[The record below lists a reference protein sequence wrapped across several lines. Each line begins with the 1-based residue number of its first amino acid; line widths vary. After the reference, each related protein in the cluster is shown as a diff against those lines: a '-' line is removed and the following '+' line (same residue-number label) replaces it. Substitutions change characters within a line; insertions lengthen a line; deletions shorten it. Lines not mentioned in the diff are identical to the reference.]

1 MTRDA
6 TGYGYRTIRYA
17 CDVIAK
23 DLVKYNS
30 TKPYRRFKMTDWAD
44 QLFLNLIKQR
54 PDVIP
59 NTLLQIAN
67 KMSPDRFAAFMMMRS
82 PIDLIHMFRAA
93 PVKPFTCALLGRYQ
107 WI

>member
-1 MTRDA
+1 
-6 TGYGYRTIRYA
+6 
-17 CDVIAK
+17 
-23 DLVKYNS
+23 
-30 TKPYRRFKMTDWAD
+30 MTDWAD

-59 NTLLQIAN
+59 NTLMQIAN

-93 PVKPFTCALLGRYQ
+93 PVRSFTCALLGRYQ